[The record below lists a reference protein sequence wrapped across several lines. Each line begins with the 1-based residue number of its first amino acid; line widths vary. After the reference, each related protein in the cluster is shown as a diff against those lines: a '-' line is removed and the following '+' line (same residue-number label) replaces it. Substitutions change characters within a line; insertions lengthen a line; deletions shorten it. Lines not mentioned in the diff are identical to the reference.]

1 MEAIVSYLFV
11 LLKYINSKQN
21 TQIKYYTLC
30 LGNISKDFTINS
42 IKKSG
47 IKRKCKII
55 FYFNPID
62 SDYILDIHRSLMKG
76 K

>member
-11 LLKYINSKQN
+11 LLKYIKSKQN

-47 IKRKCKII
+47 IKRKRKII